1 VIRVERDPVW
11 WTDIASHP
19 AVIGTLNGVAPATV
33 GSLAARA
40 DIMPLASEH
49 GGFMFVRQ
57 DAFGFVCELHTLFT
71 PEGWG
76 REVAAAAK
84 EAFNAVF
91 LCHYQAVVTL
101 EVRANPR
108 SQPPRSY
115 WLHPGRGLAGKPGGR
130 GAPVG
135 ADPRRVGSLAG
146 QSPRRQATELEETLM
161 PIALIA
167 AAVGAAGVVGGAL
180 INSSAASNASNIAA
194 QTAAQDNALQQQTY
208 ESNKALIQPA
218 VDRGNAAG
226 NELNGFL
233 GLGGDPAATQ
243 AAFNTYLNSTGY
255 QFNRQQGLDAVNQSK
270 ASQGLFNSGS
280 TLEALDNY
288 ATGEAN
294 QYGQQYATD
303 LSGVANTGEGAVN
316 ALTGVATGNANA
328 QSSNNAG
335 AANVAANAAISSAA
349 STNGLI
355 GNAFT
360 LAGQL
365 GGGSSFGAS
374 SFGGGAMGPMSVSS
388 PPGG

>member
-1 VIRVERDPVW
+1 
-11 WTDIASHP
+11 
-19 AVIGTLNGVAPATV
+19 
-33 GSLAARA
+33 
-40 DIMPLASEH
+40 
-49 GGFMFVRQ
+49 
-57 DAFGFVCELHTLFT
+57 
-71 PEGWG
+71 
-76 REVAAAAK
+76 
-84 EAFNAVF
+84 
-91 LCHYQAVVTL
+91 
-101 EVRANPR
+101 
-108 SQPPRSY
+108 
-115 WLHPGRGLAGKPGGR
+115 
-130 GAPVG
+130 
-135 ADPRRVGSLAG
+135 
-146 QSPRRQATELEETLM
+146 M

-194 QTAAQDNALQQQTY
+194 QTAAANNALQQQTY

-226 NELNGFL
+226 DELNGFL

-316 ALTGVATGNANA
+316 ALTGAATNNANA
-328 QSSNNAG
+328 QSSNNNS
-335 AANVAANAAISSAA
+335 AATVAANAGLASAA
-349 STNGLI
+349 QTNGLI
-355 GNAFT
+355 SNAFNAFGA
-360 LAGQL
+360 LR
-365 GGGSSFGAS
+365 GAS
-374 SFGGGAMGPMSVSS
+374 SFGGGAGGGGSTANPFAA